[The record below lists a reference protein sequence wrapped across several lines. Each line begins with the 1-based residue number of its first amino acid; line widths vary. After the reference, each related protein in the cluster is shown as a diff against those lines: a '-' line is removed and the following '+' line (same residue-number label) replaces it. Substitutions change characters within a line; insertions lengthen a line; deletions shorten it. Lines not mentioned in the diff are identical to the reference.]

1 MRLLLKRILG
11 VIFDFINVVLQLLN
25 VNNDLKFGEQSK
37 LLKEKRRASTV
48 EGRMVIISVIV
59 VFIPI

>member
-11 VIFDFINVVLQLLN
+11 GIFYFINLVLQLLN

-48 EGRMVIISVIV
+48 EGEW
-59 VFIPI
+59 

>member
-11 VIFDFINVVLQLLN
+11 VIFYFINVVLQLLN

-37 LLKEKRRASTV
+37 VLKEKRRASTV